1 MKKIILTL
9 ITIFTISLGYS
20 QDSKFYLGVGL
31 GFATAGGDIADDLDL
46 KTALNINFLNTGYR
60 FNETWGVTVNL
71 SSSGHKIGDSDNA
84 VGVGAFSFG
93 PMYSVSLGSLSWD
106 IKPQY
111 SILGGVIR
119 GDDAAAIGLE
129 DVEYSGSG
137 LVFANSLVFGNGGKG
152 FSFSVD
158 LDFLTGKFTEVS
170 GPGGTV
176 KIDEDNSL
184 ANFKLGAGVRYNF

>member
-1 MKKIILTL
+1 MKNITVLL

-31 GFATAGGDIADDLDL
+31 GFAIAGGDIADATDL
-46 KTALNINFLNTGYR
+46 KTGLNINFLNTGYR
-60 FNETWGVTVNL
+60 FNEAWGVTINL
-71 SSSGHKIGDSDNA
+71 SSSGHKIGDSDSA
-84 VGVGAFSFG
+84 IGVGSFSFG

-111 SILGGVIR
+111 SILGGAFR
-119 GDDAAAIGLE
+119 GEDAAEMGLE

-137 LVFANSLVFGNGGKG
+137 FVFGNSLVFGSGGKG

-158 LDFLTGKFTEVS
+158 LDYLTGKFTEASVS
-170 GPGGTV
+170 GESLE
-176 KIDEDNSL
+176 IDEDNSL